1 MGAVETLICWEN
13 LDIVRYKLK
22 NAAGLET
29 VLNLKPDQE
38 KNKEHFTDNESGA
51 DLEIVETMAL
61 LEWLANN
68 YKVSNS
74 TSICYQCFLFR
85 ISVQL

>member
-38 KNKEHFTDNESGA
+38 KNKEHFTDKDSGA

-68 YKVSNS
+68 YKVSTS
-74 TSICYQCFLFR
+74 TSICY
-85 ISVQL
+85 